1 VSKGEAGLYVDYC
14 AKDFLD
20 GTQML
25 DPWEELAYRRI
36 CDMIYVTN
44 DRLIDDDRKL
54 AWATKTGRRW
64 PAIKA
69 ALTGGEK
76 PKLQVVDGR
85 VTNARCQ
92 SALGRAAKKI
102 AQKAIAGAASAA
114 SGKSL
119 ENLKQNRTDDR
130 DSVRHAVATDHRT
143 TQRTKEASKEEEMPN
158 GILSG
163 NGPRRLPDVAVEM
176 TKIWNEECGSISRA
190 NKPNAS
196 RRGRCARAWRHEFG
210 GNADQWRAYCRK
222 VAASPHLRGEN
233 DRGWRVDLDWVL
245 KPENLSHIT
254 EGRYERRASVS
265 GSCAGPDEPAPSPEE
280 LWRHEYAGKV
290 GMAH

>member
-1 VSKGEAGLYVDYC
+1 MPKGEPGLYVDYC

-44 DRLIDDDRKL
+44 DRLMDDDRKL

-69 ALTGGEK
+69 TLTGGDK
-76 PKLQVVDGR
+76 PKLQLIDGR
-85 VTNARCQ
+85 ITNIRCQ

-102 AQKAIAGAASAA
+102 AQKVGAGAASAA

-119 ENLKQNRTDDR
+119 ENLKQNRTDVRQPVRQADR
-130 DSVRHAVATDHRT
+130 TDDRT
-143 TQRTKEASKEEEMPN
+143 NYLTKEASKEEEMPN

-163 NGPRRLPDVAVEM
+163 NGSARLPDVSAEM
-176 TKIWNEECGSISRA
+176 TKIWNEECGGFSRA

-196 RRGRCARAWRHEFG
+196 RKGRCARAWRHEFG
-210 GNADQWRAYCRK
+210 GSADQWRAYCRK

-233 DRGWRVDLDWVL
+233 DREWRADLDWVL
-245 KPENLSHIT
+245 KPENVSKIQ
-254 EGRYERRASVS
+254 EGRYERRSSVS
-265 GSCAGPDEPAPSPEE
+265 ETYAGPDQPAPKPEE
-280 LWRHEYAGKV
+280 LFGHEYARKV
-290 GMAH
+290 GLPH